1 MGRYHC
7 RQWEYVIVADQVRRF
22 SPQQLEEAEQRK
34 VRDLVAPG
42 LRILFCGI
50 NPGRYTA
57 ATGYHFA
64 GPGNRFWPTLYAAG
78 FTPRLLQPAEQAE
91 LLHLG
96 LGITNLV
103 SRTTARADLVTRQE
117 LIGGAEVLRRKVRRY
132 RPRILAVVGLG
143 AYRIAFAD
151 PHAICGLQ
159 DQVIGATR
167 VWLLPNPSGLNAHHQ
182 GSALV
187 ELVRA
192 LREFAGTGAK
202 SNVRARGRR

>member
-1 MGRYHC
+1 MLMGKGDVIVANG
-7 RQWEYVIVADQVRRF
+7 YVIVAGQVRRF

-91 LLHLG
+91 LLGLG

-117 LIGGAEVLRRKVRRY
+117 LIDGAEALRRKVRRL

-143 AYRIAFAD
+143 AYRTAFAD
-151 PHAICGLQ
+151 PHAACGLQ
-159 DQVIGATR
+159 DQVIGSTR

-182 GSALV
+182 GAALV
-187 ELVRA
+187 ELFRA
-192 LREFAGTGAK
+192 LYHFAGTLEA
-202 SNVRARGRR
+202 SHAR

>member
-1 MGRYHC
+1 MLMGRYHC

-78 FTPRLLQPAEQAE
+78 FTPRLLQPAEQGE
-91 LLHLG
+91 LLRLG

-117 LIGGAEVLRRKVRRY
+117 LIDGAAVLRRKVRRL

-143 AYRIAFAD
+143 AYRTAFAD
-151 PHAICGLQ
+151 PHAACGLQ
-159 DQVIGATR
+159 DQVIGSTR

-182 GSALV
+182 GAALV
-187 ELVRA
+187 ELFRA
-192 LREFAGTGAK
+192 LYHFAGTLEA
-202 SNVRARGRR
+202 SPAR